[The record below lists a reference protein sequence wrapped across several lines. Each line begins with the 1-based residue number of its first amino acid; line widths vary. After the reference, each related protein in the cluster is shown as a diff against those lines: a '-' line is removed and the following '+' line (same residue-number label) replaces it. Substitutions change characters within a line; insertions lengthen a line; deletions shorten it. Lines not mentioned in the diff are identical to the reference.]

1 MKTQSIGLGALVG
14 GLLTVPMVAVM
25 YLSDKWLNLSF
36 APYDIFD
43 WIARILPGPVVTF
56 GIDLMI
62 DSLETLGLNVA
73 ATAKTAENTLAV
85 LTFAHR
91 RNRGN
96 RHRIWCCWTPACR

>member
-1 MKTQSIGLGALVG
+1 MKIQTIGLGALVG

-25 YLSDKWLNLSF
+25 YLADKWLDLSF

-73 ATAKTAENTLAV
+73 ATAKTAEKYPGGANV
-85 LTFAHR
+85 RHR

>member
-25 YLSDKWLNLSF
+25 YLADKWLNLSF

-56 GIDLMI
+56 GIDCWQSAQVGQIRTREDYYCEELRGS
-62 DSLETLGLNVA
+62 SLR
-73 ATAKTAENTLAV
+73 V
-85 LTFAHR
+85 LL
-91 RNRGN
+91 
-96 RHRIWCCWTPACR
+96 